1 MQGDKGS
8 CTNYK
13 DMLVACE
20 IHNHGDC
27 MSLFVKVRKMGVS
40 IGPWCVLVYTMVLF
54 YCIPPSVLMCH
65 IWDF

>member
-1 MQGDKGS
+1 
-8 CTNYK
+8 
-13 DMLVACE
+13 MLVACE

-54 YCIPPSVLMCH
+54 YCIPPSVLVWH